1 MKWGAVTIR
10 DAVELKKEKEKGKCK
25 NSAKPEIP
33 KVSLKS
39 ENLRTVVPALW
50 KVACAM
56 SRTERESQSLLCRTS
71 TWNGFQMKGVSPF
84 DALWAIS
91 KCSLPFF
98 NFCQCWLTFK
108 SFSVLSCESIPL
120 TLSSPIQCVHN
131 CNSDKSHFI
140 QMQQLSFCSSFLSQ
154 NFILFYFLNTV
165 YRFVFFFALF
175 VFVFNT
181 VPKYE
186 STWIDCWDFS
196 LDTKTN
202 VFPELTSLSYEVSH
216 IPLDSSDNSHTC
228 TLRG

>member
-1 MKWGAVTIR
+1 
-10 DAVELKKEKEKGKCK
+10 
-25 NSAKPEIP
+25 
-33 KVSLKS
+33 
-39 ENLRTVVPALW
+39 
-50 KVACAM
+50 M

-165 YRFVFFFALF
+165 YRFVFFLLCLFLFLIQFLNMRAL
-175 VFVFNT
+175 
-181 VPKYE
+181 
-186 STWIDCWDFS
+186 
-196 LDTKTN
+196 
-202 VFPELTSLSYEVSH
+202 ELTAGISVLIPKQMFFLSSH
-216 IPLDSSDNSHTC
+216 LYHMKFHTFLWTPVAIHTPAPSVVNCVMPVTCRMWPFKGSYQFPNTHTESWCLLFWKNHTSINCNAKTKKSH
-228 TLRG
+228 G